1 MIHSFLR
8 QLKGRENGQMLVMAA
23 LTMAVVLG
31 AAGLSVDVGFMM
43 HTRTDLQKSADAMA
57 LAGAQMLDGTS
68 GGESSADTV
77 ARTYGPFNG
86 VANSDIQSVQFGTS
100 CDPDPVTSSAH
111 DLITVRL
118 RRHQASFFAR
128 AVGFNGADIGAC
140 ATAKKSALGALNHV
154 RPFGLEDTCIAN
166 INYGND
172 ITLKFDSATTRNCD
186 SFQGNYGA
194 LTIDGTG
201 ASIYRDTIE
210 YGSTSTICADV
221 IPGCNNYLF
230 ATQTGNMIGPTKTGI
245 DYLINNTPSSCN
257 SWDKVQSNGKLT
269 PACDPWAPGFPGVS
283 RVFVV
288 PVVHGMWISGGTNTI
303 HVKRFAIVFL
313 EGFSG
318 NCTGNNCD
326 VKARFI
332 KETLTVP
339 GATKYGLTPNAD
351 VTSVAIVK

>member
-1 MIHSFLR
+1 MIRSFLR
-8 QLKGRENGQMLVMAA
+8 QLKGRENGQMLVMGA

-31 AAGLSVDVGFMM
+31 AAALSIDVGFMM

-57 LAGAQMLDGTS
+57 LAGAQMLNATSDG
-68 GGESSADTV
+68 EYLANTV
-77 ARTYGPFNG
+77 ARAYGPYNS
-86 VANSDIQSVQFGTS
+86 VANSDIQSIQFGTDCS
-100 CDPDPVTSSAH
+100 GGTSSAH
-111 DLITVRL
+111 DQITVHL
-118 RRHQASFFAR
+118 TRHQASFFAR
-128 AVGFNGADIGAC
+128 AVGFSGADIGAC
-140 ATAKKSALGALNHV
+140 ATVKKSALGALNHV

-172 ITLKFDSATTRNCD
+172 ITLKFDSSTTRNCD
-186 SFQGNYGA
+186 SAQGNYGA

-201 ASIYRDTIE
+201 ASIYKDTIE

-221 IPGCNNYLF
+221 VPGCNNYLF

-245 DYLINNTPSSCN
+245 DYLIDNTSSSCN

-269 PACDPWAPGFPGVS
+269 PGCDPWEPGFSGGS

-288 PVVHGMWISGGTNTI
+288 PVVHGMWISGGSNTI

-318 NCTGNNCD
+318 SCTGNNCD
-326 VKARFI
+326 IKARFI
-332 KETLTVP
+332 KETLTIP
-339 GATKYGLTPNAD
+339 GATNYALTPNAD